1 MFQEKNEKNITPI
14 MTEIE
19 KSLDE
24 KGFYLYEWL
33 SKENLKNS
41 IKLDYYSTMNK
52 TLVPLVIISFIAGVI
67 GYFLGALGSIISVTF
82 VLWIAFLII
91 FMIFLFKIIK
101 KWKLYS
107 RFANI
112 VLTDSHISV
121 NHNIISHSDFRKNI
135 LDLSDVES
143 VFAEKIFHPSKIS
156 LEIEN
161 SKNNFWALISDVFS
175 TGFNFIVKI
184 FNSIRTR
191 SSKNDANIFLFL
203 LAIAIIVSLGTGII
217 LLVSY
222 FILLPIM
229 YFSARIL
236 ASIFH
241 KMLLLS
247 QKTEYEINNL
257 FVEISQKWNFL
268 EQKIQEN
275 IRFLTEAKNANWTEN
290 LSTKINSSFLEIN
303 NLALNSTN
311 LSIKLRKK
319 LQNSDYKNIFNFT
332 KYDSWLKKQI
342 ILPMENL
349 IEVLE
354 KNEKILK
361 NNIKSIENQIL
372 QIEDSSLQKP
382 LELQKIRLENQLENI
397 SKMIINLKSQISK
410 VN

>member
-1 MFQEKNEKNITPI
+1 M
-14 MTEIE
+14 
-19 KSLDE
+19 
-24 KGFYLYEWL
+24 
-33 SKENLKNS
+33 
-41 IKLDYYSTMNK
+41 
-52 TLVPLVIISFIAGVI
+52 
-67 GYFLGALGSIISVTF
+67 
-82 VLWIAFLII
+82 
-91 FMIFLFKIIK
+91 
-101 KWKLYS
+101 
-107 RFANI
+107 
-112 VLTDSHISV
+112 
-121 NHNIISHSDFRKNI
+121 
-135 LDLSDVES
+135 
-143 VFAEKIFHPSKIS
+143 
-156 LEIEN
+156 
-161 SKNNFWALISDVFS
+161 
-175 TGFNFIVKI
+175 
-184 FNSIRTR
+184 
-191 SSKNDANIFLFL
+191 
-203 LAIAIIVSLGTGII
+203 
-217 LLVSY
+217 
-222 FILLPIM
+222 
-229 YFSARIL
+229 
-236 ASIFH
+236 
-241 KMLLLS
+241 
-247 QKTEYEINNL
+247 
-257 FVEISQKWNFL
+257 

>member
-121 NHNIISHSDFRKNI
+121 NHNIVSHSDFRKNI

-161 SKNNFWALISDVFS
+161 SKNNFWSLISDIFS
-175 TGFNFIVKI
+175 TGSNVIGKI
-184 FNSIRTR
+184 FNSISG
-191 SSKNDANIFLFL
+191 SSKSDIRIFLFL
-203 LAIAIIVSLGTGII
+203 LVVAIIVSLGTGII

>member
-1 MFQEKNEKNITPI
+1 M
-14 MTEIE
+14 
-19 KSLDE
+19 
-24 KGFYLYEWL
+24 
-33 SKENLKNS
+33 
-41 IKLDYYSTMNK
+41 
-52 TLVPLVIISFIAGVI
+52 
-67 GYFLGALGSIISVTF
+67 
-82 VLWIAFLII
+82 
-91 FMIFLFKIIK
+91 
-101 KWKLYS
+101 
-107 RFANI
+107 
-112 VLTDSHISV
+112 
-121 NHNIISHSDFRKNI
+121 
-135 LDLSDVES
+135 
-143 VFAEKIFHPSKIS
+143 
-156 LEIEN
+156 
-161 SKNNFWALISDVFS
+161 
-175 TGFNFIVKI
+175 
-184 FNSIRTR
+184 
-191 SSKNDANIFLFL
+191 
-203 LAIAIIVSLGTGII
+203 
-217 LLVSY
+217 
-222 FILLPIM
+222 
-229 YFSARIL
+229 
-236 ASIFH
+236 
-241 KMLLLS
+241 
-247 QKTEYEINNL
+247 
-257 FVEISQKWNFL
+257 

-372 QIEDSSLQKP
+372 QTQDSSLQKP